1 MATFTVTSEY
11 DPFLHV
17 SLRRGESITCES
29 NAMVMMESNLELSG
43 EMNGGLLNA
52 VVRSFANDESFFQQ
66 RITAS
71 HGDGDC
77 LLAPVMPGGI
87 EVLEVGA
94 TQYYVSDGAFMA
106 CSSSVDMELKTQ
118 SLGTAIFGGTGG
130 FVIAQ
135 TRGQGSIAVNGF
147 GTIFTIEVSPDSP
160 MTIDNGHV
168 VAWDSRL
175 NYEPGL
181 STKRGGGMLGSLI
194 NSFTGG
200 EGVVL
205 KFSGH
210 GKVVLCS
217 RNKSGFINWLK
228 SFISPTN

>member
-17 SLRRGESITCES
+17 RLSQGESITCES
-29 NAMVMMESNLELSG
+29 NAMVMMENNLELVG

-66 RITAS
+66 RITAN
-71 HGDGDC
+71 HGAGDC
-77 LLAPVMPGGI
+77 LLAPITPGGI
-87 EVLEVGA
+87 EILEVGA
-94 TQYYVSDGAFMA
+94 TQYYISDGAFVA
-106 CSSSVDMELKTQ
+106 CSSTVDMELKTQ
-118 SLGTAIFGGTGG
+118 SLGAAIFGNTGG
-130 FVIAQ
+130 FVIAR
-135 TRGQGSIAVNGF
+135 TRGEGQVAVNGF

-175 NYEPGL
+175 HYEPGV
-181 STKRGGGMLGSLI
+181 STRRGGGMLGSLL

-205 KFSGH
+205 KFSGS

-217 RNKSGFINWLK
+217 RNKGGFINWLK
-228 SFISPTN
+228 SFINSN